1 MPDICLILIVQKD
14 KVLLHSD
21 SNVSCLLAAIA
32 GYVDAYGY
40 LTIKTYLSFMSGNTT
55 QLGFS
60 IIQGSMTAT
69 LATFTAIVSFFTGI
83 FLGNLLLQTKSQK
96 RAWIS
101 LAPTVL
107 LLTIYLAAANF
118 TKLSIEL
125 TIVLLSLAMGFMN
138 TAVSKVGNQSV
149 NPDFVTGTINR
160 MAQHLAFAVHTK
172 YPEDS
177 LGAEDTHLTRF
188 LMLLKIWL
196 CFLSG
201 SAISALI
208 SHELNSFTIAIP
220 LLILLPICVYRS
232 RRY

>member
-1 MPDICLILIVQKD
+1 
-14 KVLLHSD
+14 
-21 SNVSCLLAAIA
+21 
-32 GYVDAYGY
+32 
-40 LTIKTYLSFMSGNTT
+40 MSGNTT

-69 LATFTAIVSFFTGI
+69 LATFTAIVSFFIGI

-149 NPDFVTGTINR
+149 NPDFVTGTINS
-160 MAQHLAFAVHTK
+160 MAQHLAFAVYTK

-220 LLILLPICVYRS
+220 LLILLTICVYRS